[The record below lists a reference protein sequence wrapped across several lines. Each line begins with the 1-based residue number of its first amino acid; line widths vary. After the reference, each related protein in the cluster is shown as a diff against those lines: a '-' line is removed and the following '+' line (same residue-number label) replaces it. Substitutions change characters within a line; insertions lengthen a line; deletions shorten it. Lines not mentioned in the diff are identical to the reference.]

1 MQGLSLPFSKITINV
16 GEQQHE
22 GQTDISLVPRRGR
35 PYNPPSSH
43 VWDPLCRPPA
53 GEIPPP
59 WVVATT
65 LLGEPHH
72 PPAGDLSHPMGGFA
86 YHFC

>member
-22 GQTDISLVPRRGR
+22 GQTDISLVPTRGR

-43 VWDPLCRPPA
+43 VWDPLCHPPA

-59 WVVATT
+59 WVVATGRT
-65 LLGEPHH
+65 
-72 PPAGDLSHPMGGFA
+72 PPPTGGGSLPSHGWV
-86 YHFC
+86 